1 MSNNQSISR
10 RQFVTGT
17 SGLLISRASEVH
29 SQNPTASGSEDT
41 RLALEGG
48 RKAVQKLPERPLRW
62 GEPERERLEAM
73 VSQRSLFYWKGP
85 QTQLL
90 IDRFRAI
97 CPLEYVH
104 SCSSGTAALQIA
116 VAASGIGPGDE
127 VITTPVTDIGSV
139 IGVLYQQGVPVFA
152 DLDPDTYNL
161 DVADVERRIT
171 KRTKAIIAVHLTG
184 NPCDMR
190 ALKSLA
196 DRHGL
201 ILIEDCAQAWGA
213 RYRRQPIGTIG
224 DFACFSLQNS
234 KQVTCGDG
242 GMVASGRQRF
252 GMLLQKFGDKGNDR
266 VKGGGFQVFATNYRM
281 SEPQAAVAAA
291 QMERVEGIAVRRAN
305 LGRILSDELG
315 TIPGLRAYQ
324 VHPQD
329 RAVFYFYMF
338 RWQPQAFR
346 CTRAQFVEALVMEG
360 AGAREGYIQVPLYG
374 EPVFQQHGF
383 FAGRWPIRELGLTD
397 VDYSKHHCP
406 EAERILKTGIRLP
419 LHEGMVEE
427 DVLAMAT
434 AVRKVARHYAR

>member
-1 MSNNQSISR
+1 
-10 RQFVTGT
+10 
-17 SGLLISRASEVH
+17 
-29 SQNPTASGSEDT
+29 
-41 RLALEGG
+41 
-48 RKAVQKLPERPLRW
+48 
-62 GEPERERLEAM
+62 M

-266 VKGGGFQVFATNYRM
+266 VKGGGFQVFATNSLVSGLM
-281 SEPQAAVAAA
+281 
-291 QMERVEGIAVRRAN
+291 
-305 LGRILSDELG
+305 LL
-315 TIPGLRAYQ
+315 IPKDLK
-324 VHPQD
+324 
-329 RAVFYFYMF
+329 
-338 RWQPQAFR
+338 
-346 CTRAQFVEALVMEG
+346 
-360 AGAREGYIQVPLYG
+360 
-374 EPVFQQHGF
+374 
-383 FAGRWPIRELGLTD
+383 LT
-397 VDYSKHHCP
+397 
-406 EAERILKTGIRLP
+406 
-419 LHEGMVEE
+419 
-427 DVLAMAT
+427 
-434 AVRKVARHYAR
+434 

>member
-17 SGLLISRASEVH
+17 SGLLLSRAGEVL

-85 QTQLL
+85 QTGLL

-161 DVADVERRIT
+161 DAADVERRIT

-196 DRHGL
+196 DRYGL

-234 KQVTCGDG
+234 KQVTCG
-242 GMVASGRQRF
+242 GR
-252 GMLLQKFGDKGNDR
+252 GNGR
-266 VKGGGFQVFATNYRM
+266 LR
-281 SEPQAAVAAA
+281 PAALWGAAA
-291 QMERVEGIAVRRAN
+291 KVRRQ
-305 LGRILSDELG
+305 GKRSSQRRR
-315 TIPGLRAYQ
+315 IPGLRHQLSNERTSGSGGSSADGACRGDRRTPGEPRS
-324 VHPQD
+324 HPER
-329 RAVFYFYMF
+329 RARYH
-338 RWQPQAFR
+338 
-346 CTRAQFVEALVMEG
+346 TRPSRLSG
-360 AGAREGYIQVPLYG
+360 ASPRPGCLLFLHVPLAA
-374 EPVFQQHGF
+374 PGF
-383 FAGRWPIRELGLTD
+383 
-397 VDYSKHHCP
+397 
-406 EAERILKTGIRLP
+406 P
-419 LHEGMVEE
+419 LHPGP
-427 DVLAMAT
+427 
-434 AVRKVARHYAR
+434 VRRGSGNGGGRSP